1 MANIATRSLSL
12 TSLRVNL
19 EENCFGVPEGAIHF
33 SETNA
38 AGDRLERTRITIS
51 VGKEE
56 YCFDSINELFNFIK
70 VGYANK

>member
-1 MANIATRSLSL
+1 MATIKTISSSL

-19 EENCFGVPEGAIHF
+19 EENCFGVPEGSIHF

-51 VGKEE
+51 VGSEE
-56 YCFDSINELFNFIK
+56 YKFDSINELFNFIQ
-70 VGYANK
+70 VGYQK